1 MIGDDF
7 IKQYLII
14 NVTNIDTEILLISKH
29 KKQYYIKQHLNYE
42 KGTKN
47 ISEKD
52 SDVYINEIVKII
64 KENIKTKLKNI
75 YFNIQNDEII
85 IRNIKNIEVKRKADM
100 VPLIKYEINQ
110 YIPLDLQKYIV
121 KYKKITDSKD
131 EKLIQAIL
139 FPKKF
144 VYICK
149 KISENLKIRNKY
161 LHINFDIL
169 QKIIDLKLINF
180 TNKDNKKVILIE
192 NRKEDMILNEIY
204 ENKIIESFIISKAND
219 NNLVN
224 NICNES
230 TYYFGIDDDYIKNL
244 NVRKIQIE
252 NKLIS
257 YIDDEMKDKTLDYLC
272 VWGMIV

>member
-1 MIGDDF
+1 MD
-7 IKQYLII
+7 LP
-14 NVTNIDTEILLISKH
+14 
-29 KKQYYIKQHLNYE
+29 
-42 KGTKN
+42 KN
-47 ISEKD
+47 ITQIGETNRSCKIYVED
-52 SDVYINEIVKII
+52 YVISYITQLNGHAIDKELAVSLYGVK
-64 KENIKTKLKNI
+64 KEEAGITYLFLYGAGKLN
-75 YFNIQNDEII
+75 F
-85 IRNIKNIEVKRKADM
+85 
-100 VPLIKYEINQ
+100 
-110 YIPLDLQKYIV
+110 LQRE
-121 KYKKITDSKD
+121 TRHLS
-131 EKLIQAIL
+131 QAVL
-139 FPKKF
+139 Q
-144 VYICK
+144 
-149 KISENLKIRNKY
+149 EAEKIRNKY